1 MSRSWRSSPYLCS
14 VRVPLV
20 FLSEYVIQG
29 PRLQLGNVPQFSWR
43 RRGRGQAGGGMPELT
58 VLLEELLGILA
69 GEGDV
74 PGDDPDEL
82 DDVGEVVLVPGV
94 VLTTVGLKQV
104 VTWAGQSSLL

>member
-1 MSRSWRSSPYLCS
+1 MCLSSP
-14 VRVPLV
+14 
-20 FLSEYVIQG
+20 
-29 PRLQLGNVPQFSWR
+29 
-43 RRGRGQAGGGMPELT
+43 GGGQVVDRLEEGWLT
-58 VLLEELLGILA
+58 VLLEELLGVLA

-104 VTWAGQSSLL
+104 VT